1 MKTSCTATLAMLAGC
16 AFGAVAVE
24 GLHAQAKPP
33 IYYVVEIDTTDL
45 DAYAKEF
52 APQAQA
58 IIKAAGGRFVAIGG
72 VAAAGAKSVTQ
83 IEGAPPKRVVV
94 MVWDNMQQIKDWW
107 GNSEYLELRKV
118 VDKYAKS
125 ARSPSKAN
133 SARGIPWN
141 SICCLDEIEMGET
154 KAPR

>member
-33 IYYVVEIDTTDL
+33 IYDVVEIDTTDQ

-52 APQAQA
+52 APKAQA

-72 VAAAGAKSVTQ
+72 VGATGAKSVTQ
-83 IEGAPPKRVVV
+83 IEGEPPKRVVV

-118 VDKYAKS
+118 VDKYAKF
-125 ARSPSKAN
+125 RSFAVE
-133 SARGIPWN
+133 GQ
-141 SICCLDEIEMGET
+141 
-154 KAPR
+154 